1 MRRGCI
7 SLLAAFAGFM
17 YMMLAPAESVNKSA
31 EFSIPVLLSNFV
43 ETGSYYLRFWPLLL
57 TWALLFY
64 LAVKNKA
71 EPRLRS
77 LRSFSC
83 SARSRGTLC

>member
-1 MRRGCI
+1 MYL

-43 ETGSYYLRFWPLLL
+43 ETGSYYLRFWPLIIA
-57 TWALLFY
+57 WALLFY
-64 LAVKNKA
+64 LSVKNCV
-71 EPRLRS
+71 S

-83 SARSRGTLC
+83 SARSRGTLY